1 MKVLIFT
8 AILLPLGFGLTA
20 TSAAHASSLPEG
32 EAKPLVQQLCSS
44 CHQVNRI
51 NRSSGYSRAGWQ
63 ELISSMIDLS
73 EHPAEKLITYYL
85 AANFPPND
93 KLSPTLVA
101 GNSSISFKEWLVP
114 TLGQRARDPIQA
126 ADGSIW
132 WAGQW
137 ANVIGRIDPKT
148 GEMEEFVLPAGAMP
162 HTVTVDG
169 TGNIWYTGNKNGTVG
184 RFDPK
189 TAEITE
195 YAMPDPAAKDPHSA
209 IFDRHGRMWF
219 TLQHSNQVGRLTP
232 ATGEIK
238 LISMPTA
245 DARPYGIKIDGN
257 DNPWVA
263 CNGSNCLVKIDADT
277 MAVQEYRVADAKTK
291 IRRLDF
297 SSDGILW
304 YVNSSLGR
312 IGRFNPATGES
323 KEWPSPSGALS
334 HPYAIAVID
343 DIIWYNESG
352 MRPDT
357 LVRFDPKTEQ
367 FQSWP
372 IPSGSI
378 YAGIVRHMRPTA
390 EGNLLIHQGSTN
402 RIILVTISNE
412 Q

>member
-1 MKVLIFT
+1 MKVLFFT
-8 AILLPLGFGLTA
+8 AILLPLGFGLAA
-20 TSAAHASSLPEG
+20 TSAAHANSLPEG

-44 CHQVNRI
+44 CHQSNRI
-51 NRSSGYSRAGWQ
+51 NQSSGYSRAGWQ

-73 EHPAEKLITYYL
+73 EHPSQALIISYL
-85 AANFPPND
+85 AEHFPAHNQ
-93 KLSPTLVA
+93 LSPTLVA
-101 GNSSISFKEWLVP
+101 GNSVINFKEWLVP

-148 GEMEEFVLPAGAMP
+148 GEMEEFALPAGAMP

-184 RFDPK
+184 RFAPETGK
-189 TAEITE
+189 ITE

-219 TLQHSNQVGRLTP
+219 TLQHSNQVGRLSP

-245 DARPYGIKIDGN
+245 NSRPYGIKIDGN

-263 CNGSNCLVKIDADT
+263 CNGSNCLVKVDATT
-277 MAVQEYRVADAKTK
+277 MAVQEYKLPDVKTK

-297 SSDGILW
+297 SSDGMVW
-304 YVNSSLGR
+304 YVNSSQGRLGQ
-312 IGRFNPATGES
+312 FNPVTGKS
-323 KEWPSPSGALS
+323 KEWPSPSGTQS

-357 LVRFDPKTEQ
+357 LVRLDPKTEQ

-372 IPSGSI
+372 IPSGGI

-402 RIILVTISNE
+402 RIILVTISDE